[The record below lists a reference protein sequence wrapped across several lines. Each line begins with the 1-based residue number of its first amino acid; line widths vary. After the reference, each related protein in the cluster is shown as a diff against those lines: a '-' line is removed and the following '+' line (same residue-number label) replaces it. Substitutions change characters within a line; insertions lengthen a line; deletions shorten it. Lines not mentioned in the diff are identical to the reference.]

1 MSLAVCVNA
10 NAEWYRNY
18 FKADELREKEAYY
31 ANIYSCSA
39 GHFICWDNSDKIRI
53 ECEDGIFHYTL
64 YSTKVRIGLYKGNEL
79 IELIKDVYARI
90 PEGDYNH
97 AYIDKSSC
105 YVNGEYIS
113 AFENGEHTGG
123 YNIGYKIIHHLKYVG
138 SVRIIATKYSGPD
151 FEITIP
157 MNPNIKTYIP
167 KEEPQKPE
175 PIVEEVSETPKEEK
189 TDTLTIAE
197 LWKSLD
203 TLEVFKRPTTDEI
216 WEDFKKA
223 TINKQEIAIQQPKI
237 EEPKIDEIWESYEN
251 AVRYIKYN
259 DASYLET
266 TYFRIEHLFYANK
279 KEMRR
284 LPKDSNELKL
294 KKQQIK
300 IMKSKMEEI
309 DNKYFELTNKYI
321 YQG

>member
-1 MSLAVCVNA
+1 MKKIFALILMSLAVCVNA

-18 FKADELREKEAYY
+18 FKADELREQEAYY
-31 ANIYSCSA
+31 ANIYSCST
-39 GHFICWDNSDKIRI
+39 GRFICWSNSDRVRI
-53 ECEDGIFHYTL
+53 ECEDGIFHGATIYFTR
-64 YSTKVRIGLYKGNEL
+64 VRIGLYKGDKL
-79 IELIKDVYARI
+79 IELIKNADGDI

-113 AFENGEHTGG
+113 AFENGELTGG

-167 KEEPQKPE
+167 KEEPQEPE
-175 PIVEEVSETPKEEK
+175 PIVEEVSESTESTDTVKTKTVMVELPKIETSSPNVVLASNTCPIVVNSTHK
-189 TDTLTIAE
+189 TDTI
-197 LWKSLD
+197 WK
-203 TLEVFKRPTTDEI
+203 
-216 WEDFKKA
+216 A
-223 TINKQEIAIQQPKI
+223 
-237 EEPKIDEIWESYEN
+237 YEN
-251 AVRYIKYN
+251 AIRYIKYN

-266 TYFRIEHLFYANK
+266 TYFRIENLLYANK
-279 KEMRR
+279 REMRR
-284 LPKDSNELKL
+284 LPKDSNELQL
-294 KKQQIK
+294 KKMQIK
-300 IMKSKMEEI
+300 AMTSKMEEI